1 MWSSMY
7 GEFFIFF
14 RNEDDAICYKT
25 KCSDCFKV
33 SDMDNIWMKIKK
45 YFTPKFYL
53 KVEKDEEIEWVF
65 LHLLTAKNKFIKNK
79 NLFPIING
87 DTQIQFHHIFMLFN

>member
-25 KCSDCFKV
+25 KYGDCFKV
-33 SDMDNIWMKIKK
+33 SDMDKYIWMKIKK
-45 YFTPKFYL
+45 ISLLNFT
-53 KVEKDEEIEWVF
+53 
-65 LHLLTAKNKFIKNK
+65 
-79 NLFPIING
+79 
-87 DTQIQFHHIFMLFN
+87 